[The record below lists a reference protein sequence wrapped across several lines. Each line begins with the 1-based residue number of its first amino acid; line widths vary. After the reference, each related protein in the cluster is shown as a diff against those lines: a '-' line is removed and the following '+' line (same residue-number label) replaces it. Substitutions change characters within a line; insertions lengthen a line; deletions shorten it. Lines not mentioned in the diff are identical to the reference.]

1 MIIALIVSSVYEK
14 CLKPLLSADF
24 CGIINEKS

>member
-14 CLKPLLSADF
+14 CLNRLLSADF